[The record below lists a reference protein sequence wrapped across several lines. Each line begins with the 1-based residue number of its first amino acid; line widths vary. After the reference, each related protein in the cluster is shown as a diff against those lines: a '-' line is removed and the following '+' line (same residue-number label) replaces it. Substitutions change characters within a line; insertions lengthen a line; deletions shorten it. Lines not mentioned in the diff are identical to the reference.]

1 MRITPLDIRNHQFGR
16 RLSGIRPDEVGSF
29 LALVSE
35 DYEALVRENE
45 GQTDRIRHLELRV
58 DQLVADERLLKETL
72 LSAQVMTS
80 DMREAAVKTADVLIG
95 EAEVRA
101 EKILDAAHRRA
112 AKIGEDIREMR
123 GVRTRLAEA
132 LRTTLETHRTHVDRI
147 EEASQGDEELAEVMY
162 LARSSNPL
170 GAAHEQDTGE
180 TSLG

>member
-1 MRITPLDIRNHQFGR
+1 MP
-16 RLSGIRPDEVGSF
+16 
-29 LALVSE
+29 
-35 DYEALVRENE
+35 REW
-45 GQTDRIRHLELRV
+45 L
-58 DQLVADERLLKETL
+58 
-72 LSAQVMTS
+72 
-80 DMREAAVKTADVLIG
+80 REAQPDLA
-95 EAEVRA
+95 A

-147 EEASQGDEELAEVMY
+147 QEASQGDEELAEVMY